1 MHHHLWV
8 ASLTVL
14 SRIHPIS
21 HMEIPF
27 NCSYVFNDCKTLL
40 HAGRPITYSTSLWIF
55 SLFLTF
61 CYCKKT
67 GKITM
72 TQCSLSAEIL
82 QTLPEVCLGQ
92 TDASDSV
99 GLRPT
104 SFTSS
109 IACEMSP
116 QLLPALIK
124 FLNAC
129 QSLRWEM
136 IRQWNF
142 ICILLIMGAAKHR
155 FVCLKTIWVSTCV
168 NCLFMSFAN
177 FSIWFFF
184 LSPFLNVLSILRRLA
199 LYLWHLLQIIF
210 L

>member
-1 MHHHLWV
+1 
-8 ASLTVL
+8 
-14 SRIHPIS
+14 
-21 HMEIPF
+21 MEIPF
-27 NCSYVFNDCKTLL
+27 YRYYFFKDCKTTACWESYNLL
-40 HAGRPITYSTSLWIF
+40 NQSLNIQLV
-55 SLFLTF
+55 SNILLLQEDGET
-61 CYCKKT
+61 T
-67 GKITM
+67 T
-72 TQCSLSAEIL
+72 TQCSLSAKIL
-82 QTLPEVCLGQ
+82 QTLLEVWLGQ
-92 TDASDSV
+92 ADVSETV
-99 GLRPT
+99 GLQPT
-104 SFTSS
+104 SFTTS

-116 QLLPALIK
+116 QLLSVLIK

-136 IRQWNF
+136 ICQWSL

-155 FVCLKTIWVSTCV
+155 FVCLKPIWVSTCV

>member
-1 MHHHLWV
+1 
-8 ASLTVL
+8 
-14 SRIHPIS
+14 
-21 HMEIPF
+21 MEIPF
-27 NCSYVFNDCKTLL
+27 YRYYFFKDCKTTACRESYNLL
-40 HAGRPITYSTSLWIF
+40 NQSLNIQF
-55 SLFLTF
+55 VSNILLLQED
-61 CYCKKT
+61 
-67 GKITM
+67 GEITM
-72 TQCSLSAEIL
+72 TQCSLSAKIL
-82 QTLPEVCLGQ
+82 QTLLEVWLGQ
-92 TDASDSV
+92 ADVSDTV
-99 GLRPT
+99 GLQPT
-104 SFTSS
+104 SFTTS

-116 QLLPALIK
+116 QLLPVLIK

-136 IRQWNF
+136 ICQWSL

-155 FVCLKTIWVSTCV
+155 FVCLKPIWVSTCV